1 MCLNFIVFKTFKSNF
16 KIRWRIISSLNELT
30 KRVLIMA
37 ENSFKNVS
45 TQPKVFFLL
54 PVKTLFLL
62 GGVFSAF
69 FILIAGLVLFGYT
82 NSMDNAIFSL
92 MRSNSSNP
100 ILDQTLQRIVFLG
113 SSQFVLPLSLL
124 VGVFLSLYRK
134 NLALGVWFVLS
145 VILFE
150 ALLESLKHLLVHS
163 IQRFSHS
170 ANFPNATALSLTL
183 FYGLLVLLIPHLIT
197 HQIFQN
203 ILSYSL
209 LGLILLIGLVLIVL
223 GVSFSSVLGGV
234 CLGALG
240 ACFSIGIYLSVF
252 QKI

>member
-1 MCLNFIVFKTFKSNF
+1 
-16 KIRWRIISSLNELT
+16 
-30 KRVLIMA
+30 MA

-45 TQPKVFFLL
+45 TQLKPFFLL

-69 FILIAGLVLFGYT
+69 FILIAGLVFFDYA
-82 NSMDNAIFSL
+82 NSMDHAIFSL

-100 ILDQTLQRIVFLG
+100 ILDQTLQRVVFLG

-124 VGVFLSLYRK
+124 VGVFLSLYRR

-150 ALLESLKHLLVHS
+150 ALLESLKHLFTHS
-163 IQRFSHS
+163 IQWLSHS
-170 ANFPNATALSLTL
+170 ANFPSAIALSLAL

-203 ILSYSL
+203 ILSCSL
-209 LGLILLIGLVLIVL
+209 FGLIFLIGLALVVL
-223 GVSFSSVLGGV
+223 GVSFSSVLGGF

>member
-1 MCLNFIVFKTFKSNF
+1 MVGL
-16 KIRWRIISSLNELT
+16 
-30 KRVLIMA
+30 
-37 ENSFKNVS
+37 
-45 TQPKVFFLL
+45 VFFDC
-54 PVKTLFLL
+54 V
-62 GGVFSAF
+62 
-69 FILIAGLVLFGYT
+69 

-124 VGVFLSLYRK
+124 VGVFLSLYRR

-150 ALLESLKHLLVHS
+150 ALLESLKYLLAHS
-163 IQRFSHS
+163 IQWFSHS
-170 ANFPNATALSLTL
+170 ANFPNATALSLAL
-183 FYGLLVLLIPHLIT
+183 FYGLLILLIPHLIT
-197 HQIFQN
+197 HQTLKN

-209 LGLILLIGLVLIVL
+209 FGLIFLIGLVLIVL
-223 GVSFSSVLGGV
+223 GVSFSSVLGGF

>member
-1 MCLNFIVFKTFKSNF
+1 
-16 KIRWRIISSLNELT
+16 
-30 KRVLIMA
+30 MA

-45 TQPKVFFLL
+45 TQPKPFFLL
-54 PVKTLFLL
+54 QVKTLFLL
-62 GGVFSAF
+62 GGIFSAF
-69 FILIAGLVLFGYT
+69 FIMIAGLVLFGYT
-82 NSMDNAIFSL
+82 NSMDNAIFNL

-100 ILDQTLQRIVFLG
+100 ILDQTLRRVVFLG

-124 VGVFLSLYRK
+124 VGVFLSLYRR

-150 ALLESLKHLLVHS
+150 ALLESLKHLLAHS
-163 IQRFSHS
+163 IQWLSRN

-197 HQIFQN
+197 HQMLKNVLF
-203 ILSYSL
+203 YSL
-209 LGLILLIGLVLIVL
+209 FGLIFLIGLALIVL

>member
-1 MCLNFIVFKTFKSNF
+1 
-16 KIRWRIISSLNELT
+16 
-30 KRVLIMA
+30 MA

-45 TQPKVFFLL
+45 TQPKPFFLL
-54 PVKTLFLL
+54 PAKTLFLL
-62 GGVFSAF
+62 GGIFSAF
-69 FILIAGLVLFGYT
+69 FILIAGLVFFDYT
-82 NSMDNAIFSL
+82 NSMDHAIFSL

-100 ILDQTLQRIVFLG
+100 ILDQTLRRIVFLG

-124 VGVFLSLYRK
+124 VGVFLSLYRR

-150 ALLESLKHLLVHS
+150 ALLESLKHLLAHS
-163 IQRFSHS
+163 IQWLSHS
-170 ANFPNATALSLTL
+170 ANFPSAIALSLTL

-209 LGLILLIGLVLIVL
+209 LCLIFLIGLALIVL
-223 GVSFSSVLGGV
+223 GVSFSSVLGGF

>member
-1 MCLNFIVFKTFKSNF
+1 
-16 KIRWRIISSLNELT
+16 
-30 KRVLIMA
+30 MA

-45 TQPKVFFLL
+45 TQPKAFFLL

-69 FILIAGLVLFGYT
+69 FILIVGLVFFDYT
-82 NSMDNAIFSL
+82 NSMDNTIFNL

-124 VGVFLSLYRK
+124 VGVFLSLYRR

-150 ALLESLKHLLVHS
+150 ALLESLKHLLAHS
-163 IQRFSHS
+163 IQWLSHS
-170 ANFPNATALSLTL
+170 ANFPSAIALSLAL
-183 FYGLLVLLIPHLIT
+183 FYGLLVLLLPHLIT

-203 ILSYSL
+203 ILSCSL
-209 LGLILLIGLVLIVL
+209 LGLIFLIGLVLIVL
-223 GVSFSSVLGGV
+223 GVSFSSVLGGF

>member
-1 MCLNFIVFKTFKSNF
+1 
-16 KIRWRIISSLNELT
+16 
-30 KRVLIMA
+30 MA

-45 TQPKVFFLL
+45 TQPKPFFLL

-69 FILIAGLVLFGYT
+69 FILIAGLVFFDYA
-82 NSMDNAIFSL
+82 NSMDHAIFSL
-92 MRSNSSNP
+92 MRSNSSSP
-100 ILDQTLQRIVFLG
+100 ILDQTLRRVVFLG

-124 VGVFLSLYRK
+124 VGVFLSLYRR

-150 ALLESLKHLLVHS
+150 ALLESLKHLLAHS
-163 IQRFSHS
+163 IQWLSHS
-170 ANFPNATALSLTL
+170 ANFPSAIALSLAL
-183 FYGLLVLLIPHLIT
+183 FYGLLVLLIPHFIA

-209 LGLILLIGLVLIVL
+209 LGLILLIGLALIVL
-223 GVSFSSVLGGV
+223 GVSFSSVLGGF

>member
-1 MCLNFIVFKTFKSNF
+1 
-16 KIRWRIISSLNELT
+16 
-30 KRVLIMA
+30 MA
-37 ENSFKNVS
+37 ENSFKNVF
-45 TQPKVFFLL
+45 TQPKIFFLL
-54 PVKTLFLL
+54 QVKTLFLL

-69 FILIAGLVLFGYT
+69 FILMVGLVFFDYA

-124 VGVFLSLYRK
+124 VGVFLSLYRR
-134 NLALGVWFVLS
+134 NLVLGVWFVLS
-145 VILFE
+145 VVLFE
-150 ALLESLKHLLVHS
+150 ALLESLKHLLAYS
-163 IQRFSHS
+163 IQWLSHN

-197 HQIFQN
+197 HQTLKN
-203 ILSYSL
+203 ILFYSL
-209 LGLILLIGLVLIVL
+209 FGLIFLIGLVLIVL
-223 GVSFSSVLGGV
+223 GVSFSSVLGGF

>member
-1 MCLNFIVFKTFKSNF
+1 
-16 KIRWRIISSLNELT
+16 
-30 KRVLIMA
+30 MA

-45 TQPKVFFLL
+45 AQPKVFFLL

-62 GGVFSAF
+62 GGIFSAF
-69 FILIAGLVLFGYT
+69 FIMIAGLVLFGYT
-82 NSMDNAIFSL
+82 NSMDNAIFNL

-100 ILDQTLQRIVFLG
+100 ILDQTLRRIVFLG

-124 VGVFLSLYRK
+124 VGVFLSLYRR

-145 VILFE
+145 VVIFE
-150 ALLESLKHLLVHS
+150 ALLESLKHLFTHS
-163 IQRFSHS
+163 IQWLSHS
-170 ANFPNATALSLTL
+170 ANFLSAIALSLTL

-203 ILSYSL
+203 ILSCSL
-209 LGLILLIGLVLIVL
+209 LGLILLIGLALVVL
-223 GVSFSSVLGGV
+223 GVSFSSVLGGF

>member
-1 MCLNFIVFKTFKSNF
+1 
-16 KIRWRIISSLNELT
+16 
-30 KRVLIMA
+30 MA

-45 TQPKVFFLL
+45 TQPKAFFLL

-62 GGVFSAF
+62 GSVFSAF
-69 FILIAGLVLFGYT
+69 FILIAGLVFFDYA
-82 NSMDNAIFSL
+82 NSMDHAIFSL

-100 ILDQTLQRIVFLG
+100 ILDQTLRRVVFLG

-124 VGVFLSLYRK
+124 VGVFLSLYRR

-150 ALLESLKHLLVHS
+150 ALLESLKHLLAHS
-163 IQRFSHS
+163 IQWLSHS
-170 ANFPNATALSLTL
+170 ANFPSAIALSLTL

-209 LGLILLIGLVLIVL
+209 LGLILLIGLALIVL

>member
-1 MCLNFIVFKTFKSNF
+1 
-16 KIRWRIISSLNELT
+16 
-30 KRVLIMA
+30 MA

-62 GGVFSAF
+62 GGVFSVF
-69 FILIAGLVLFGYT
+69 FILMVGLVFFDYAH
-82 NSMDNAIFSL
+82 SMDNAIFGL

-124 VGVFLSLYRK
+124 VGVFLSLYRR

-150 ALLESLKHLLVHS
+150 ALLESLKHLLAHS
-163 IQRFSHS
+163 IQWLSRN

-197 HQIFQN
+197 HQTLKN
-203 ILSYSL
+203 ILFYSL
-209 LGLILLIGLVLIVL
+209 FGLILLIGLALIVL
-223 GVSFSSVLGGV
+223 GVSFSSVLGGF

>member
-1 MCLNFIVFKTFKSNF
+1 
-16 KIRWRIISSLNELT
+16 
-30 KRVLIMA
+30 MA
-37 ENSFKNVS
+37 ENSLKNVTIQS
-45 TQPKVFFLL
+45 KPFFLSQ
-54 PVKTLFLL
+54 VKTLFLL

-69 FILIAGLVLFGYT
+69 FILIIGLVFFDYAH
-82 NSMDNAIFSL
+82 SMDNAIFSL

-100 ILDQTLQRIVFLG
+100 ILTLILQNTARLG

-124 VGVFLSLYRK
+124 VGVFLSLYRR

-150 ALLESLKHLLVHS
+150 ALLKSLKHLFAYS
-163 IQRFSHS
+163 IQWLSHS
-170 ANFPNATALSLTL
+170 ANFPNASALSLTL
-183 FYGLLVLLIPHLIT
+183 FYGLLILLIPHLIT
-197 HQIFQN
+197 HQTLKN
-203 ILSYSL
+203 ILFYSL
-209 LGLILLIGLVLIVL
+209 FGLIFLIELVLIVL
-223 GVSFSSVLGGV
+223 GVSFSSVLGGF

>member
-1 MCLNFIVFKTFKSNF
+1 
-16 KIRWRIISSLNELT
+16 
-30 KRVLIMA
+30 MA

-45 TQPKVFFLL
+45 TQPKPFFLL
-54 PVKTLFLL
+54 QVKTLFLL

-69 FILIAGLVLFGYT
+69 FILIAGLVLFDYA

-100 ILDQTLQRIVFLG
+100 ILDQTLQRVVFLG

-145 VILFE
+145 VVIFE

-163 IQRFSHS
+163 IQWLSHS
-170 ANFPNATALSLTL
+170 ANFPSAIALSLAL
-183 FYGLLVLLIPHLIT
+183 FYGLLILLIPHFIA

-209 LGLILLIGLVLIVL
+209 FGLILLIGLALIVL

>member
-1 MCLNFIVFKTFKSNF
+1 
-16 KIRWRIISSLNELT
+16 
-30 KRVLIMA
+30 MA

-45 TQPKVFFLL
+45 TQPKAFFLL

-69 FILIAGLVLFGYT
+69 FILIVGLVFFDYA

-92 MRSNSSNP
+92 MRSNSSSP
-100 ILDQTLQRIVFLG
+100 ILDQTLRRVVFLG

-124 VGVFLSLYRK
+124 VGVFLSLYRR

-150 ALLESLKHLLVHS
+150 ALLESLKHLLAHS
-163 IQRFSHS
+163 IQWLSHS
-170 ANFPNATALSLTL
+170 ANFPSAIALSLTL

-203 ILSYSL
+203 ILSCSL
-209 LGLILLIGLVLIVL
+209 LGLIFLIGLALIVL
-223 GVSFSSVLGGV
+223 GVSFSSVLGGF

>member
-1 MCLNFIVFKTFKSNF
+1 
-16 KIRWRIISSLNELT
+16 
-30 KRVLIMA
+30 MA

-45 TQPKVFFLL
+45 TQPKAFFLL

-69 FILIAGLVLFGYT
+69 FILIAGLVFFDYA
-82 NSMDNAIFSL
+82 NSMDHAIFSL

-100 ILDQTLQRIVFLG
+100 ILDQTLRRVVFLG

-124 VGVFLSLYRK
+124 VGVFLSLYRR

-150 ALLESLKHLLVHS
+150 ALLESLKHLLAHS
-163 IQRFSHS
+163 IQWLSHS
-170 ANFPNATALSLTL
+170 ANFPSAIALSLAL

-209 LGLILLIGLVLIVL
+209 LGLILLIGLALIVL

>member
-1 MCLNFIVFKTFKSNF
+1 
-16 KIRWRIISSLNELT
+16 
-30 KRVLIMA
+30 MA

-45 TQPKVFFLL
+45 THPKAFFLL

-62 GGVFSAF
+62 GGVFSAL
-69 FILIAGLVLFGYT
+69 FIMIAGLVLFGYT

-100 ILDQTLQRIVFLG
+100 ILDQTLQRVVFLG

-124 VGVFLSLYRK
+124 VGVFLSLYRR

-150 ALLESLKHLLVHS
+150 ALLESLKHLFAHPVQWLS
-163 IQRFSHS
+163 RS

-197 HQIFQN
+197 HQTLKKVLF
-203 ILSYSL
+203 YSL
-209 LGLILLIGLVLIVL
+209 FGLIFLIGLVLIVL

>member
-1 MCLNFIVFKTFKSNF
+1 
-16 KIRWRIISSLNELT
+16 
-30 KRVLIMA
+30 MA

-45 TQPKVFFLL
+45 TQPKPFFLL
-54 PVKTLFLL
+54 QVKTLFLL

-69 FILIAGLVLFGYT
+69 FILIFGLVLFDYA
-82 NSMDNAIFSL
+82 NSMDNAIFNL
-92 MRSNSSNP
+92 MRSNSSSP
-100 ILDQTLQRIVFLG
+100 ILDQTLRRVVFLG

-124 VGVFLSLYRK
+124 VGVFLSLYRR

-145 VILFE
+145 VVIFE
-150 ALLESLKHLLVHS
+150 ALLKSLKHLFAYS
-163 IQRFSHS
+163 IQWLSHS
-170 ANFPNATALSLTL
+170 VNFPSAIALSLTL
-183 FYGLLVLLIPHLIT
+183 FYGLLILLIPHFIA

-209 LGLILLIGLVLIVL
+209 LGLILLIGLALIVL
-223 GVSFSSVLGGV
+223 GVSFSSVLGGF

>member
-1 MCLNFIVFKTFKSNF
+1 
-16 KIRWRIISSLNELT
+16 
-30 KRVLIMA
+30 MA

-45 TQPKVFFLL
+45 TQPKPFFLL

-69 FILIAGLVLFGYT
+69 FILIAGLVFFDYAHL
-82 NSMDNAIFSL
+82 MDNAIFNFA
-92 MRSNSSNP
+92 RSTPFNSSLTL
-100 ILDQTLQRIVFLG
+100 ILQNIANLG

-124 VGVFLSLYRK
+124 VGVFLSLYRR

-150 ALLESLKHLLVHS
+150 ALLESLKHFFAYSVQWLS
-163 IQRFSHS
+163 RN
-170 ANFPNATALSLTL
+170 ANFPNASALSLTL

-197 HQIFQN
+197 HQTLKNVLF
-203 ILSYSL
+203 YSL
-209 LGLILLIGLVLIVL
+209 FGLILLIGLALIVL
-223 GVSFSSVLGGV
+223 GVSFSSVLGGF

>member
-1 MCLNFIVFKTFKSNF
+1 
-16 KIRWRIISSLNELT
+16 
-30 KRVLIMA
+30 MA

-45 TQPKVFFLL
+45 TQPKAFFLL

-69 FILIAGLVLFGYT
+69 FIMIAGLVLFGYT

-100 ILDQTLQRIVFLG
+100 ILAQTLQRVVFLG

-124 VGVFLSLYRK
+124 VGVFLSLYRR

-150 ALLESLKHLLVHS
+150 ALLESLKHLLAHS
-163 IQRFSHS
+163 IQWLSHS
-170 ANFPNATALSLTL
+170 ANFPSAIALSLTL

-203 ILSYSL
+203 ILSCSL
-209 LGLILLIGLVLIVL
+209 LGLILLIGLALIVL
-223 GVSFSSVLGGV
+223 GVSFSSVLGGF

>member
-1 MCLNFIVFKTFKSNF
+1 
-16 KIRWRIISSLNELT
+16 
-30 KRVLIMA
+30 MA

-45 TQPKVFFLL
+45 TQPKPFFLL
-54 PVKTLFLL
+54 PVKTLLLL

-69 FILIAGLVLFGYT
+69 FIMIAGLVLFGYT

-100 ILDQTLQRIVFLG
+100 ILDQTLQRVVFLG

-124 VGVFLSLYRK
+124 VGVFLSLYRR

-145 VILFE
+145 VVIFE
-150 ALLESLKHLLVHS
+150 ALLESLKHLFTHS
-163 IQRFSHS
+163 IQWLSHS

-209 LGLILLIGLVLIVL
+209 LGLIFLIGLVLIVL
-223 GVSFSSVLGGV
+223 GVSFSSVLGGF

>member
-1 MCLNFIVFKTFKSNF
+1 
-16 KIRWRIISSLNELT
+16 
-30 KRVLIMA
+30 MA

-45 TQPKVFFLL
+45 THPKAFFLL

-62 GGVFSAF
+62 GGVFSTF
-69 FILIAGLVLFGYT
+69 FILIVGLVFFDCT

-100 ILDQTLQRIVFLG
+100 ILDQTLRRVVFLG

-124 VGVFLSLYRK
+124 VGVFLSLYRR

-150 ALLESLKHLLVHS
+150 ALLESLKHLLAHS
-163 IQRFSHS
+163 IQWLSHS
-170 ANFPNATALSLTL
+170 ANFPSAIALSLTL

-203 ILSYSL
+203 ILSCSL
-209 LGLILLIGLVLIVL
+209 LGLILLIDLVLIVL
-223 GVSFSSVLGGV
+223 GVSFSSVLGGF

>member
-1 MCLNFIVFKTFKSNF
+1 
-16 KIRWRIISSLNELT
+16 
-30 KRVLIMA
+30 MA

-45 TQPKVFFLL
+45 TQPKVFLL
-54 PVKTLFLL
+54 LQVKTLFLL

-69 FILIAGLVLFGYT
+69 FILIAGLVFFDYA

-145 VILFE
+145 VVLFE
-150 ALLESLKHLLVHS
+150 ALLKSLKHLLAHS
-163 IQRFSHS
+163 IQWLSRN
-170 ANFPNATALSLTL
+170 ANFPSAIALSLAL
-183 FYGLLVLLIPHLIT
+183 FYGLLILLIPHFIT

-203 ILSYSL
+203 IFSYSL
-209 LGLILLIGLVLIVL
+209 FGLIFLIGLVLIVL
-223 GVSFSSVLGGV
+223 GVSFSSVLGGF

>member
-1 MCLNFIVFKTFKSNF
+1 MT
-16 KIRWRIISSLNELT
+16 
-30 KRVLIMA
+30 

-45 TQPKVFFLL
+45 TQPKIFFLL
-54 PVKTLFLL
+54 QVKTLFLL

-69 FILIAGLVLFGYT
+69 FILMVGLVFFDYAHL
-82 NSMDNAIFSL
+82 MDNAIFNFV
-92 MRSNSSNP
+92 RSISFNSSP

-124 VGVFLSLYRK
+124 VGVFLSLYRR

-145 VILFE
+145 VVLFE
-150 ALLESLKHLLVHS
+150 ALLESLKHFFTYS
-163 IQRFSHS
+163 IQWLSRN

-197 HQIFQN
+197 HQTLKN
-203 ILSYSL
+203 ILFYSL
-209 LGLILLIGLVLIVL
+209 FGLILLIGLALIVL
-223 GVSFSSVLGGV
+223 GVSFSSVLGGF

>member
-1 MCLNFIVFKTFKSNF
+1 
-16 KIRWRIISSLNELT
+16 
-30 KRVLIMA
+30 MA

-45 TQPKVFFLL
+45 TQPKPFFLL

-69 FILIAGLVLFGYT
+69 FILIAGLVFFDYT

-100 ILDQTLQRIVFLG
+100 ILDQTLQRVVFLG

-124 VGVFLSLYRK
+124 VGVFLSLYRR

-150 ALLESLKHLLVHS
+150 ALLESLKHLFTHS
-163 IQRFSHS
+163 IQWLSHS
-170 ANFPNATALSLTL
+170 ANFPSTIALSLTL

-209 LGLILLIGLVLIVL
+209 LGLIFLIGLALIVL
-223 GVSFSSVLGGV
+223 GVSFSSVLGGF

>member
-1 MCLNFIVFKTFKSNF
+1 
-16 KIRWRIISSLNELT
+16 
-30 KRVLIMA
+30 MA

-45 TQPKVFFLL
+45 TQPKPFFLL

-69 FILIAGLVLFGYT
+69 FILIVGLVLFDYT
-82 NSMDNAIFSL
+82 NSMDHAIFSL
-92 MRSNSSNP
+92 MRSNSSSP
-100 ILDQTLQRIVFLG
+100 ILDQALQRIVFLG

-124 VGVFLSLYRK
+124 VGVFLSLYRR

-150 ALLESLKHLLVHS
+150 ALLESLKHFFAYS
-163 IQRFSHS
+163 IQWLSRN
-170 ANFPNATALSLTL
+170 ANFPSAIALSLTL

-197 HQIFQN
+197 HQTLKNVLF
-203 ILSYSL
+203 YSL
-209 LGLILLIGLVLIVL
+209 FGLILLIGLVLIVL
-223 GVSFSSVLGGV
+223 GVSFSSVLGGF

>member
-1 MCLNFIVFKTFKSNF
+1 
-16 KIRWRIISSLNELT
+16 
-30 KRVLIMA
+30 MA

-69 FILIAGLVLFGYT
+69 FIMIAGLVLFGYT

-100 ILDQTLQRIVFLG
+100 ILDQTLRRVVFLG

-124 VGVFLSLYRK
+124 VGVFLSLYRR

-145 VILFE
+145 VVIFE
-150 ALLESLKHLLVHS
+150 ALLESLKHLFTHS
-163 IQRFSHS
+163 IQWLSRS
-170 ANFPNATALSLTL
+170 ANFPSAIALSLAL

-209 LGLILLIGLVLIVL
+209 LGLIFLIGLALIVL
-223 GVSFSSVLGGV
+223 GVSFSSVLGGF

>member
-1 MCLNFIVFKTFKSNF
+1 
-16 KIRWRIISSLNELT
+16 
-30 KRVLIMA
+30 MA

-69 FILIAGLVLFGYT
+69 FILIVGLVFFDYT

-92 MRSNSSNP
+92 MRSNSSSP
-100 ILDQTLQRIVFLG
+100 ILDQTLRRVVFLG

-150 ALLESLKHLLVHS
+150 ALLESLKHLLAHS
-163 IQRFSHS
+163 IQWLSHS
-170 ANFPNATALSLTL
+170 ANFPSAIALSLAL

-203 ILSYSL
+203 ILSCSL
-209 LGLILLIGLVLIVL
+209 LGLIFLIGLVLVVL

>member
-1 MCLNFIVFKTFKSNF
+1 
-16 KIRWRIISSLNELT
+16 
-30 KRVLIMA
+30 MA

-45 TQPKVFFLL
+45 AQPKVFFLL

-62 GGVFSAF
+62 GGIFSAF
-69 FILIAGLVLFGYT
+69 FILIAGLVFFDYA
-82 NSMDNAIFSL
+82 NSMDHAIFNL

-100 ILDQTLQRIVFLG
+100 ILDQALQRVVFLG

-124 VGVFLSLYRK
+124 VGVFLSLYRR

-150 ALLESLKHLLVHS
+150 ALLESLKHLFAYS
-163 IQRFSHS
+163 IQWLSHS
-170 ANFPNATALSLTL
+170 ANFPNASALSLTL
-183 FYGLLVLLIPHLIT
+183 FYGLLVLLTPHLIT
-197 HQIFQN
+197 HQKLKN
-203 ILSYSL
+203 ILFYSL
-209 LGLILLIGLVLIVL
+209 FGLIFLIGLALIVL
-223 GVSFSSVLGGV
+223 GVSFSSVLGGF

>member
-1 MCLNFIVFKTFKSNF
+1 
-16 KIRWRIISSLNELT
+16 
-30 KRVLIMA
+30 MA

-45 TQPKVFFLL
+45 THPKAFFLL

-69 FILIAGLVLFGYT
+69 FIMIAGLVLFGYT

-92 MRSNSSNP
+92 MRSNSSSP
-100 ILDQTLQRIVFLG
+100 ILDQTLRRIVFLG

-124 VGVFLSLYRK
+124 VGVFLSLYRR

-150 ALLESLKHLLVHS
+150 ALLESLKHLLAHPV
-163 IQRFSHS
+163 QWLSHS
-170 ANFPNATALSLTL
+170 ANFPSAIALSLTL

-203 ILSYSL
+203 ILSCSL
-209 LGLILLIGLVLIVL
+209 LGLIFLIGLVLIVL
-223 GVSFSSVLGGV
+223 GVSFSSVLGGF

>member
-1 MCLNFIVFKTFKSNF
+1 
-16 KIRWRIISSLNELT
+16 
-30 KRVLIMA
+30 MA

-69 FILIAGLVLFGYT
+69 FILIAGLVFFDHAHL
-82 NSMDNAIFSL
+82 MDNAIFSL
-92 MRSNSSNP
+92 VRLNSSSP

-150 ALLESLKHLLVHS
+150 ALLESLKHLLAYS
-163 IQRFSHS
+163 IQWLSHS

-197 HQIFQN
+197 HQTLKN
-203 ILSYSL
+203 ILFYSL
-209 LGLILLIGLVLIVL
+209 FGLILLIGLALIVL
-223 GVSFSSVLGGV
+223 GVSFSSVLGGF

>member
-1 MCLNFIVFKTFKSNF
+1 
-16 KIRWRIISSLNELT
+16 
-30 KRVLIMA
+30 MA

-69 FILIAGLVLFGYT
+69 FILIVGLVFFDYA
-82 NSMDNAIFSL
+82 NSMDHAIFSL

-100 ILDQTLQRIVFLG
+100 ILDQVFQCVVFLG

-124 VGVFLSLYRK
+124 VGVFLSLYRR

-150 ALLESLKHLLVHS
+150 ALLESLKHLLAHS
-163 IQRFSHS
+163 VQWLSHS
-170 ANFPNATALSLTL
+170 ANFPSAIALSLAL

-209 LGLILLIGLVLIVL
+209 LGLILLIGLALIVL

-234 CLGALG
+234 CLGGLG

>member
-1 MCLNFIVFKTFKSNF
+1 
-16 KIRWRIISSLNELT
+16 
-30 KRVLIMA
+30 MA

-45 TQPKVFFLL
+45 TQPKPFFLL

-69 FILIAGLVLFGYT
+69 FTLIAGLVFFDYA
-82 NSMDNAIFSL
+82 NSMDNAIFNL
-92 MRSNSSNP
+92 MRSNSSSP
-100 ILDQTLQRIVFLG
+100 ILDQTLRRVVFLG

-150 ALLESLKHLLVHS
+150 ALLKSLKHLFTHS
-163 IQRFSHS
+163 IQWLSHS
-170 ANFPNATALSLTL
+170 ANFPSAIALSLAL
-183 FYGLLVLLIPHLIT
+183 FYGLLILLIPHLIT

-209 LGLILLIGLVLIVL
+209 LGLILLIGLALIIL

>member
-1 MCLNFIVFKTFKSNF
+1 
-16 KIRWRIISSLNELT
+16 
-30 KRVLIMA
+30 MA
-37 ENSFKNVS
+37 ENSLKNVTIQS
-45 TQPKVFFLL
+45 KPFFLSQ
-54 PVKTLFLL
+54 VKTLFLL

-69 FILIAGLVLFGYT
+69 FILMVGLVFFDYT
-82 NSMDNAIFSL
+82 NSMDNAIFNFA
-92 MRSNSSNP
+92 RSTSFNSSP
-100 ILDQTLQRIVFLG
+100 ILTLILQNTARLG

-124 VGVFLSLYRK
+124 VGVFLSLYRR

-150 ALLESLKHLLVHS
+150 ALLESLKHLLAHS
-163 IQRFSHS
+163 IQSFSHS
-170 ANFPNATALSLTL
+170 ANFPNATALSLAL
-183 FYGLLVLLIPHLIT
+183 FYGLLVLLIPHFIT
-197 HQIFQN
+197 HQTLKN

-209 LGLILLIGLVLIVL
+209 FGLIFLIELVLILL
-223 GVSFSSVLGGV
+223 GVSFSSVLGGF

>member
-1 MCLNFIVFKTFKSNF
+1 
-16 KIRWRIISSLNELT
+16 
-30 KRVLIMA
+30 MA

-45 TQPKVFFLL
+45 AQPKVFFLL

-69 FILIAGLVLFGYT
+69 FIMIAGLVLFGYT

-92 MRSNSSNP
+92 MRSNSSSP
-100 ILDQTLQRIVFLG
+100 ILDQTLRRVVFLG

-150 ALLESLKHLLVHS
+150 ALLESLKHLLAHS
-163 IQRFSHS
+163 VQWLSHS
-170 ANFPNATALSLTL
+170 ANFPSAIALSLTL
-183 FYGLLVLLIPHLIT
+183 FYGLLVLLIPHLIV

-209 LGLILLIGLVLIVL
+209 LGLILLISLALIVL
-223 GVSFSSVLGGV
+223 GVSFSSVLGGF

>member
-1 MCLNFIVFKTFKSNF
+1 
-16 KIRWRIISSLNELT
+16 
-30 KRVLIMA
+30 MA

-45 TQPKVFFLL
+45 THPKAFFLL

-92 MRSNSSNP
+92 MRSNSSSP
-100 ILDQTLQRIVFLG
+100 ILDQTLRRVVFLG

-124 VGVFLSLYRK
+124 VGVFLSLYRR
-134 NLALGVWFVLS
+134 NLALGVWFMLS

-150 ALLESLKHLLVHS
+150 ALLESLKHLFTHS
-163 IQRFSHS
+163 IQWLSHS
-170 ANFPNATALSLTL
+170 ANFPSAIALSLTL

-209 LGLILLIGLVLIVL
+209 LGLILLIGLALIVL
-223 GVSFSSVLGGV
+223 GVSFSSVLGGF

>member
-1 MCLNFIVFKTFKSNF
+1 
-16 KIRWRIISSLNELT
+16 
-30 KRVLIMA
+30 MA
-37 ENSFKNVS
+37 ENSLKNVTIQS
-45 TQPKVFFLL
+45 KPFFLSQ
-54 PVKTLFLL
+54 VKTLFLL

-69 FILIAGLVLFGYT
+69 FILMVGLVFFDCT
-82 NSMDNAIFSL
+82 HSMDNAIFSL
-92 MRSNSSNP
+92 MRSNSSSP

-113 SSQFVLPLSLL
+113 YSQFVLPLSLL
-124 VGVFLSLYRK
+124 VGVFLSLYRR

-150 ALLESLKHLLVHS
+150 ALLESLKHLLAHS
-163 IQRFSHS
+163 IQSFSHS
-170 ANFPNATALSLTL
+170 ANFPNATALSLAL
-183 FYGLLVLLIPHLIT
+183 FYGLLVLLIPHFIT
-197 HQIFQN
+197 HQTLKN

-209 LGLILLIGLVLIVL
+209 FGLILLIGLALIVL
-223 GVSFSSVLGGV
+223 GVSFSSVLGGF

>member
-1 MCLNFIVFKTFKSNF
+1 MT
-16 KIRWRIISSLNELT
+16 
-30 KRVLIMA
+30 

-45 TQPKVFFLL
+45 THPKAFFLL
-54 PVKTLFLL
+54 PVKALFLL

-69 FILIAGLVLFGYT
+69 FILIAGLVFFDYT

-92 MRSNSSNP
+92 MRSTPFNSSP
-100 ILDQTLQRIVFLG
+100 ILTLILQNIARLG

-124 VGVFLSLYRK
+124 VGVFLSLYRR

-150 ALLESLKHLLVHS
+150 ALLESLKHLLAHS
-163 IQRFSHS
+163 IQWLSHS
-170 ANFPNATALSLTL
+170 ANFPSTIALSLTL

-209 LGLILLIGLVLIVL
+209 LGLILLIGLALIVL
-223 GVSFSSVLGGV
+223 GVSFSSVLGGF

>member
-1 MCLNFIVFKTFKSNF
+1 
-16 KIRWRIISSLNELT
+16 
-30 KRVLIMA
+30 MA

-45 TQPKVFFLL
+45 TQPKPFFLL

-69 FILIAGLVLFGYT
+69 FILIAGLVFFDYA

-145 VILFE
+145 VVLFE
-150 ALLESLKHLLVHS
+150 ALLKSLKHLLAHS
-163 IQRFSHS
+163 IQWLSHS
-170 ANFPNATALSLTL
+170 ANFPSAIALSLAL
-183 FYGLLVLLIPHLIT
+183 FYGLLILLIPHFIT

-203 ILSYSL
+203 IFSYSL
-209 LGLILLIGLVLIVL
+209 FGLIFLIGLALIVL
-223 GVSFSSVLGGV
+223 GVSFSSVLGGF

>member
-1 MCLNFIVFKTFKSNF
+1 
-16 KIRWRIISSLNELT
+16 
-30 KRVLIMA
+30 MA

-45 TQPKVFFLL
+45 TQPKPFFLL
-54 PVKTLFLL
+54 QVKTLFLL

-69 FILIAGLVLFGYT
+69 FIMIAGLVLFGYT

-92 MRSNSSNP
+92 MRSTPFNSNP
-100 ILDQTLQRIVFLG
+100 ILTLILQSIANLG

-124 VGVFLSLYRK
+124 VGVFLSLYRR
-134 NLALGVWFVLS
+134 NLTLGVWFVLS

-150 ALLESLKHLLVHS
+150 ALLESLKHLFLHS
-163 IQRFSHS
+163 VQWLSHS
-170 ANFPNATALSLTL
+170 ANFPSAIALSLTL
-183 FYGLLVLLIPHLIT
+183 FYGLLVLLIPHLIA

-209 LGLILLIGLVLIVL
+209 LGLIFLIGLALIVL
-223 GVSFSSVLGGV
+223 GVSFSSVLGGF

>member
-1 MCLNFIVFKTFKSNF
+1 
-16 KIRWRIISSLNELT
+16 
-30 KRVLIMA
+30 MA

-45 TQPKVFFLL
+45 TQPKPFFLL

-69 FILIAGLVLFGYT
+69 FIMIAGLVLFGYT

-100 ILDQTLQRIVFLG
+100 ILDQTLRRVVFLG

-124 VGVFLSLYRK
+124 VGVFLSLYRR

-145 VILFE
+145 VVLFE
-150 ALLESLKHLLVHS
+150 ALLESLKHLFTHS
-163 IQRFSHS
+163 IQWLSHS
-170 ANFPNATALSLTL
+170 ANFPSAIALSLTL
-183 FYGLLVLLIPHLIT
+183 FYGLLILLIPHFIA

-209 LGLILLIGLVLIVL
+209 LGLILLIGLALIVL